1 MGEPRHLQLLHV
13 DCISF
18 GAKLVGLIAVGG
30 ASVSLEAE
38 IRLASMRRLAALST
52 RGIAFV
58 QFSLGTVPDTQEG
71 IVLGPN
77 WRLG

>member
-30 ASVSLEAE
+30 ASVSLEAG
-38 IRLASMRRLAALST
+38 IRLASMR
-52 RGIAFV
+52 
-58 QFSLGTVPDTQEG
+58 
-71 IVLGPN
+71 
-77 WRLG
+77 